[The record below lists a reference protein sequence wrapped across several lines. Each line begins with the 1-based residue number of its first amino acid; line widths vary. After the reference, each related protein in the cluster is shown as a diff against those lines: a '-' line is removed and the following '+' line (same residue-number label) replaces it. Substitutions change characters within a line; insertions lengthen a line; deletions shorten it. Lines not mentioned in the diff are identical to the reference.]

1 MSDNEN
7 NNNEN
12 KNDEELEVVI
22 GDNSVLNFV
31 EVGDVMNDLRPKD
44 KSKQKKNIII
54 PTEKK
59 NVVPKAVN
67 AEENKPEENK
77 EEPENND
84 SSDDENK

>member
-31 EVGDVMNDLRPKD
+31 EVGDVMNELRPKD

-59 NVVPKAVN
+59 NVVPKAAN

-77 EEPENND
+77 EETENND
-84 SSDDENK
+84 SSDNENK

>member
-59 NVVPKAVN
+59 NVVPKATN
-67 AEENKPEENK
+67 AKESKPEENK